1 MPVASART
9 LQSIVA
15 ASVGARRFTTTLL
28 TGFAIVALLLSAIG
42 VYGLVAFSV
51 GQRTQ
56 EIGIRVALGS
66 SPARVMRLVFWQGLG
81 LAAAGAALGIV
92 AGLFAARLLDS
103 LLFNVSARDPLA
115 FVVAPVVLLAAAA
128 LACYVPARR
137 ACDGSGERVEESVA

>member
-1 MPVASART
+1 MLPVASART
-9 LQSIVA
+9 LASQVE

-66 SPARVMRLVFWQGLG
+66 SPAQVMRLVFRQGLG
-81 LAAAGAALGIV
+81 LTTAGAALGV
-92 AGLFAARLLDS
+92 FVGLFAARLLDS
-103 LLFNVSARDPLA
+103 LLFHTSQRDPLA
-115 FVVAPVVLLAAAA
+115 FGIAPLVLLAAAA
-128 LACYVPARR
+128 IACWVPARR
-137 ACDGSGERVEESVA
+137 AVKVDPVTALRSQ